1 MNAVNYP
8 HCDIHTQLSMSYFY
22 AVAVANAAASLPRPH
37 QMKSESIE
45 VEEAL
50 PAGWEARVDAHGRV
64 FYIDHHNR
72 VTTWQRPTGNHKRP
86 AHHQLQRVPSIS
98 NSDRR
103 NMDHR

>member
-1 MNAVNYP
+1 M
-8 HCDIHTQLSMSYFY
+8 MSYFC